1 MSSRSSEGIRNFFML
16 YSKLDMFKNVIA
28 PIQAWLLSQSRCV
41 GCGKELSLGKVEKNK
56 GGGQKITCLCGRI
69 FIYDPKT
76 KKYRR
81 ALLEE
86 V

>member
-1 MSSRSSEGIRNFFML
+1 MFRNI
-16 YSKLDMFKNVIA
+16 IA
-28 PIQAWLLSQSRCV
+28 PVQAWLLSRGRCV
-41 GCGKELSLGKVEKNK
+41 GCGAFLKNGKREKRK
-56 GGGQKITCLCGRI
+56 DKTEKVTCKCGRI

-81 ALLEE
+81 ALFEE